1 MKMQISELAKHFNVS
16 VRTLQYYDSI
26 GILKPAETT
35 EKGYRLY
42 DEDSVS
48 EMREILRYKE
58 FGFPLET
65 IAKLLSDKNNNSRL
79 SGLLAQKRKLSREIK
94 RLNSV
99 IADIDAELAVPPK
112 LGWLSKIN
120 ENYNH
125 SVCVFSHY
133 ADNSETFAAWGKAD
147 HESGR
152 DFTTSLKF
160 PLGAATT
167 QFAAYCIIRFEELG
181 LLHTSDPIGKYFPE
195 LIYGDITI
203 RQLLDMTSGLSNE
216 YFIQKISKSWEEYCK
231 RIGYNDLPYGVQG
244 CRYHEYN
251 KLNCK
256 PASISEI
263 IEAANFAPPK
273 FTAGEKFDYAEIN
286 YMLLK
291 IILEKI
297 AQKSFEEILKEQI
310 FTPLEMDNTSIFD
323 NETDVTGYVG
333 DVGVEYYNDIYG
345 GATGMIST
353 VDDMEKWCSFLIG
366 KKFFERYMTDSADF
380 SCGWY
385 DNGNEYCLVST
396 CCEVTNELRVGKD
409 GGFYISVRN
418 TQPVPDNNTRLMY
431 YPVQCDD
438 GYFKLEVWDM
448 QPNSEV
454 KVFSIKIFDEECEEL
469 YSAEVPESG
478 YFISL
483 RNDGGERHAEEF
495 AEDGSY
501 YYEMNLSEILGDKFQ
516 PLGKYIVEVKAE
528 RPEYSSCTWA
538 KLGMV
543 YKRKSEWMSVQHN
556 VFYHL
561 GNAYDVFMEDLS
573 LVANFLNDKLF
584 EDFE

>member
-1 MKMQISELAKHFNVS
+1 MKIQISELAKRFNVS

-26 GILKPAETT
+26 GILKPVEVT

-42 DEDSVS
+42 DEISVS
-48 EMREILRYKE
+48 ELREILRYKE
-58 FGFPLET
+58 FGFSLET
-65 IAKLLSDKNNNSRL
+65 ISKLISNRSENDRR
-79 SGLLAQKRKLSREIK
+79 SGLLSQKRKLTEEIK

-99 IADIDAELAVPPK
+99 IADIDSELAVPPK
-112 LGWLSKIN
+112 LGWFSKITG
-120 ENYNH
+120 NYNY
-125 SVCVFSHY
+125 SGCSFGRYV
-133 ADNSETFAAWGKAD
+133 DNSECFSAWGKAD
-147 HESGR
+147 HESGI

-160 PLGAATT
+160 PLGSATT
-167 QFAAYCIIRFEELG
+167 QFTAYCIIRFEELG
-181 LLHTSDPIGKYFPE
+181 LLHTSDPIGKYFHE
-195 LIYGDITI
+195 LIYGNITI
-203 RQLLDMTSGLSNE
+203 RQLLNMTSGLTND
-216 YFIQKISKSWEEYCK
+216 YFIEKISKPWELYCEK
-231 RIGYNDLPYGVQG
+231 IGYNDLPYEVQG
-244 CRYHEYN
+244 CHYHEYN
-251 KLNCK
+251 KKNFK
-256 PASISEI
+256 PASLSET

-297 AQKSFEEILKEQI
+297 AQKSLEEILKEQI
-310 FTPLEMDNTSIFD
+310 FTPLEMDSTSIFG
-323 NETDVTGYVG
+323 NKTDVTGYIG
-333 DVGVEYYNDIYG
+333 DIGIQYYNDVYG
-345 GATGMIST
+345 GATGIIST

-366 KKFFERYMTDSADF
+366 ENFFERHMTDGAEY

-385 DNGNEYCLVST
+385 NNGDEYCLVNT
-396 CCEVTNELRVGKD
+396 YCEVTNELRVGND
-409 GGFYISVRN
+409 CGFYISVRN
-418 TQPVPDNNTRLMY
+418 SQPVPDNNTRLMY

-483 RNDGGERHAEEF
+483 RNDGGERHADEF
-495 AEDGSY
+495 AEDGTY
-501 YYEMNLSEILGDKFQ
+501 YYEMDLSKILGDKFQ
-516 PLGKYIVEVKAE
+516 SLGKYIVEVKAE
-528 RPEYSSCTWA
+528 RPEYSSCTCS

-543 YKRKSEWMSVQHN
+543 YKRRDEWISVQHN
-556 VFYHL
+556 VFYQL

-584 EDFE
+584 ENCE